1 MSELPLDL
9 DNILAYL
16 VPGFIALLGLTFLSP
31 RLRRLFGAIRGKR
44 SGSAL
49 LALLLAALVTGLL
62 ISDLRVPLL
71 HWTAGRDLSYLPFCH
86 DEESFQP
93 IPKEKVD
100 YGKLTDEGHLHA
112 FQEAKRNEQTPY
124 RFHGDAFVAVLIF
137 VAARIIALCRD
148 AMRHTIERRALI
160 RGIALSALILV
171 AALPVLYIAF
181 RTHYFNYVT
190 AINRIS

>member
-16 VPGFIALLGLTFLSP
+16 VPGFLALLGLTFLSP
-31 RLRRLFGAIRGKR
+31 RLQRVFGVIRGKR

-71 HWTAGRDLSYLPFCH
+71 HWTAGGDLSHLPFCH
-86 DEESFQP
+86 EKSFRP
-93 IPKEKVD
+93 IPNIVVD

-124 RFHGDAFVAVLIF
+124 RFHGNAFVAVLIF
-137 VAARIIALCRD
+137 VAVRIITLCRD
-148 AMRHTIERRALI
+148 AMRRTIGRRALI

-181 RTHYFNYVT
+181 RTHYYNYVT
-190 AINRIS
+190 AIKSIS